1 MWKLEKWWS
10 LSKFLTITIT
20 SFNFFNC
27 PVKLW
32 RNLKMKFRS
41 EFNLGFTNHGYLHNG
56 AWKAWNNV
64 KIKRAQKTRHKMFKI
79 ASSFRSSKCL
89 KTTVELTITIKK
101 AKPCSPWN
109 ACSVFDWKYLS
120 GINLV
125 QSFKIITLR
134 WNFVLW
140 LIQICKI
147 PWWWWM
153 VNACSVFDWKY
164 LFGQIWSKK
173 SKLLVSAEILH

>member
-1 MWKLEKWWS
+1 MLYKRFVYALIYALIYRYTCAQSWKNKIVTKMWKLEKWWS

-89 KTTVELTITIKK
+89 KTTVELTITINKK
-101 AKPCSPWN
+101 A
-109 ACSVFDWKYLS
+109 L
-120 GINLV
+120 
-125 QSFKIITLR
+125 
-134 WNFVLW
+134 
-140 LIQICKI
+140 
-147 PWWWWM
+147 
-153 VNACSVFDWKY
+153 
-164 LFGQIWSKK
+164 
-173 SKLLVSAEILH
+173 